1 MSAPEILRLSVS
13 LVVLVGGLLVV
24 RRWSRNGGRP
34 SRRLA
39 GSTRTPIRVTGRAG
53 ITRHA
58 SVAVVEVGRQRFLIG
73 AGEHGVNL
81 LAELPAPADGTGAA
95 DTADTVDLSVQ
106 SSPLDEAT
114 LPDLAPTGDAGHL
127 DTLTDPSASHSPR
140 MGLVARLQRST
151 LRTADA
157 SRPRADQR

>member
-1 MSAPEILRLSVS
+1 MSASEILRLSVS

-24 RRWSRNGGRP
+24 RRWSRTGGRP
-34 SRRLA
+34 GRRIAGMSRV
-39 GSTRTPIRVTGRAG
+39 PIRVAGRAG

-58 SVAVVEVGRQRFLIG
+58 HVAVIEVGRQRFLIG

-81 LAELPAPADGTGAA
+81 LAELPTPVDGAGVPEM
-95 DTADTVDLSVQ
+95 VDLAAVAASLGH
-106 SSPLDEAT
+106 SEI
-114 LPDLAPTGDAGHL
+114 PDLVPTADAGHP
-127 DTLTDPSASHSPR
+127 DALTDPSAPIPPR

-151 LRTADA
+151 LRSADA

>member
-1 MSAPEILRLSVS
+1 MSASEILRLSVS
-13 LVVLVGGLLVV
+13 LLVLVGGLLVV

-58 SVAVVEVGRQRFLIG
+58 SVAVVEVDGLRFLVG

-81 LAELPAPADGTGAA
+81 LAELPTPLDLGGVP
-95 DTADTVDLSVQ
+95 DTVDLVS
-106 SSPLDEAT
+106 T
-114 LPDLAPTGDAGHL
+114 PDV
-127 DTLTDPSASHSPR
+127 LTDPSASDQPR

-151 LRTADA
+151 LRTADT
-157 SRPRADQR
+157 SRPRADPR